1 MWLLEFLPDWIFHAV
16 LLLGV
21 IAMAASFVLKFIPF
35 VTAYRLPIQVA
46 GLILTV
52 LGVWFEG
59 AMSNEAAWQA
69 RVHEME
75 QKVAAAEVKSAQ
87 ENVRI
92 VTQVVTRIQTIK
104 DTTNANTQ
112 YLEKQVAQDLD
123 RECTLTNASVML
135 HNSASQN
142 EVARSTSNT
151 DGAASEVKASELI
164 GAIVENYGTYY
175 QVVERLKGW
184 QDWYRTQKTIFEQVK

>member
-16 LLLGV
+16 LVVGV
-21 IAMAASFVLKFIPF
+21 MAMVASFVLKFIPF

-87 ENVRI
+87 ETVRI
-92 VTQVVTRIQTIK
+92 VTRVVTQIQTIK

-123 RECTLTNASVML
+123 RECSLTNASVML

-142 EVARSTSNT
+142 EMARSAGDTA
-151 DGAASEVKASELI
+151 GAASEVKASELI
-164 GAIVENYGTYY
+164 GTIVENYGTYY

-184 QDWYRTQKTIFEQVK
+184 QDWYRTQKAIFEQIK

>member
-16 LLLGV
+16 LVVGV
-21 IAMAASFVLKFIPF
+21 LAIAASFVLKFVPF
-35 VTAYRLPIQVA
+35 VTAYRLPIQAA

-87 ENVRI
+87 ETVRI
-92 VTQVVTRIQTIK
+92 VTRVVTQIQTIK

-142 EVARSTSNT
+142 EMARSAGDTA
-151 DGAASEVKASELI
+151 GAASEVKASELI
-164 GAIVENYGTYY
+164 GTVIENYGTYY

-184 QDWYRTQKTIFEQVK
+184 QDWYRTQKTIFEQIK

>member
-1 MWLLEFLPDWIFHAV
+1 VWLLEFLPDWIFHAV
-16 LLLGV
+16 LVVGV
-21 IAMAASFVLKFIPF
+21 MAMAASFVLKFVPF
-35 VTAYRLPIQVA
+35 VTVYRLPIQAV
-46 GLILTV
+46 GLVLTV
-52 LGVWFEG
+52 LGVWFQG

-75 QKVAAAEVKSAQ
+75 QRVATAEVKSAQ

-123 RECTLTNASVML
+123 RECSLTNASVML

-142 EVARSTSNT
+142 EMARSAGDTA
-151 DGAASEVKASELI
+151 GAASEVKASELI

-184 QDWYRTQKTIFEQVK
+184 QDWYRAQKTIFEQIK

>member
-1 MWLLEFLPDWIFHAV
+1 MWLLKFLPDWIFHAV
-16 LLLGV
+16 LVVGI

-35 VTAYRLPIQVA
+35 VTAYRLPIPAA
-46 GLILTV
+46 GLMLTV

-69 RVHEME
+69 RIHEME

-104 DTTNANTQ
+104 DTTNANVQ

-123 RECTLTNASVML
+123 RECSLTNASVML

-142 EVARSTSNT
+142 EVARSTGDT
-151 DGAASEVKASELI
+151 AGAASEVKASELI
-164 GAIVENYGTYY
+164 GTVIENYGTYY

-184 QDWYRTQKTIFEQVK
+184 QDWYRTQKTIFEQIK

>member
-16 LLLGV
+16 LVVGV
-21 IAMAASFVLKFIPF
+21 MAMAASFVLKFVPF
-35 VTAYRLPIQVA
+35 VTAYRLPIQAA

-87 ENVRI
+87 ETVRI
-92 VTQVVTRIQTIK
+92 VTRVVTQIQTIK

-123 RECTLTNASVML
+123 RECSLTNASVML

-142 EVARSTSNT
+142 EMARSAGDTA
-151 DGAASEVKASELI
+151 GAASEVKASELI

-175 QVVERLKGW
+175 QVVEKLRGW

>member
-16 LLLGV
+16 LVVGV
-21 IAMAASFVLKFIPF
+21 SAMAASFVLKFVPF
-35 VTAYRLPIQVA
+35 VTAYRLPIQAA

-59 AMSNEAAWQA
+59 AISNEAAWQA

-87 ENVRI
+87 ETVRI
-92 VTQVVTRIQTIK
+92 VTRVVTQIQTIK

-123 RECTLTNASVML
+123 RECSLTNASVML

-142 EVARSTSNT
+142 EMARSAGDTA
-151 DGAASEVKASELI
+151 GAASEVKASELI

-175 QVVERLKGW
+175 QVVEKLRGW

>member
-16 LLLGV
+16 LVVGV
-21 IAMAASFVLKFIPF
+21 LAMAASFVLKFIPF
-35 VTAYRLPIQVA
+35 VTAYRLPIQAA

-52 LGVWFEG
+52 LGVWFQG

-87 ENVRI
+87 ETVRI
-92 VTQVVTRIQTIK
+92 VTRVVTQIQTIK
-104 DTTNANTQ
+104 DTTNANVR
-112 YLEKQVAQDLD
+112 YLETQVAQDLD
-123 RECTLTNASVML
+123 RECSLTNASVLL

-142 EVARSTSNT
+142 EMARSANDTL
-151 DGAASEVKASELI
+151 GAASEVKASELI
-164 GAIVENYGTYY
+164 GTVIENYGTYY

-184 QDWYRTQKTIFEQVK
+184 QDWYRTQKAIFEQIK

>member
-1 MWLLEFLPDWIFHAV
+1 MWLLTFLPDWIFHAV
-16 LLLGV
+16 LVLGV
-21 IAMAASFVLKFIPF
+21 MAMVASFVLKFVPF
-35 VTAYRLPIQVA
+35 VTAYRLPIQAA

-52 LGVWFEG
+52 LGVWFQG

-87 ENVRI
+87 ETVRI
-92 VTQVVTRIQTIK
+92 VTRVVTQIQTIK

-123 RECTLTNASVML
+123 RECSLTNASVML

-142 EVARSTSNT
+142 EMARSAGDTA
-151 DGAASEVKASELI
+151 GAASEVKASELI

-184 QDWYRTQKTIFEQVK
+184 QDWYRTQKAIFEQIK

>member
-16 LLLGV
+16 LVVGV
-21 IAMAASFVLKFIPF
+21 MAMVASFVLKFIPF
-35 VTAYRLPIQVA
+35 VTAYRLPIQAA
-46 GLILTV
+46 GLVLTV

-104 DTTNANTQ
+104 DTTNANAQ

-142 EVARSTSNT
+142 EVARSAGDTA
-151 DGAASEVKASELI
+151 GAASEVKASELI
-164 GAIVENYGTYY
+164 GAVVENYGTYY

-184 QDWYRTQKTIFEQVK
+184 QDWYRTQKAIFEQIK

>member
-16 LLLGV
+16 LVVGV
-21 IAMAASFVLKFIPF
+21 MAMAASFVLKFVPF
-35 VTAYRLPIQVA
+35 VTAYRLPIQAA

-87 ENVRI
+87 ETVRI
-92 VTQVVTRIQTIK
+92 VTRVVTQIQTIK

-123 RECTLTNASVML
+123 RECSLTNASVML

-142 EVARSTSNT
+142 EMARSAGDTA
-151 DGAASEVKASELI
+151 GAASEVKASELI

-184 QDWYRTQKTIFEQVK
+184 QDWYRTQKAIFEQIK

>member
-16 LLLGV
+16 LVVGV
-21 IAMAASFVLKFIPF
+21 MAMAASFVLKFVPF
-35 VTAYRLPIQVA
+35 VTAYRLPIQAA

-87 ENVRI
+87 ETVRI
-92 VTQVVTRIQTIK
+92 VTRVVTQIQTIK

-123 RECTLTNASVML
+123 RECSLTNASVML

-142 EVARSTSNT
+142 EMARSAGDTA
-151 DGAASEVKASELI
+151 GAASEVKASELI

-184 QDWYRTQKTIFEQVK
+184 QDWYRTQKTIFEQIK

>member
-1 MWLLEFLPDWIFHAV
+1 VWLLKFLPDWIFHAV
-16 LLLGV
+16 LVLGV
-21 IAMAASFVLKFIPF
+21 MAMVASFVLKFIPF
-35 VTAYRLPIQVA
+35 VTAYRLPIQAA
-46 GLILTV
+46 GLVLVV
-52 LGVWFEG
+52 LGVWFQG

-75 QKVAAAEVKSAQ
+75 QKVAVAEVKSAQ

-104 DTTNANTQ
+104 DTTNANVQ

-123 RECTLTNASVML
+123 RECSLTNASVML

-142 EVARSTSNT
+142 EVARSAGDTLGGT
-151 DGAASEVKASELI
+151 SEVKASELI
-164 GAIVENYGTYY
+164 GAVVENYGTYY
-175 QVVERLKGW
+175 QVVEKLKGW
-184 QDWYRTQKTIFEQVK
+184 QDWYRTQKAIFESIK

>member
-1 MWLLEFLPDWIFHAV
+1 VWLLTFLPDWIFHAV
-16 LLLGV
+16 LMVGV
-21 IAMAASFVLKFIPF
+21 MAMAASFVLKFIPF
-35 VTAYRLPIQVA
+35 VTAYRLPIQAA
-46 GLILTV
+46 GLVLTV

-59 AMSNEAAWQA
+59 AMSNESAWQA

-87 ENVRI
+87 ETVRI
-92 VTQVVTRIQTIK
+92 VTQVVTRIQKIK
-104 DTTNANTQ
+104 DTTNANAR
-112 YLEKQVAQDLD
+112 YLETQVAQDLD

-142 EVARSTSNT
+142 EVARSAGNI

-164 GAIVENYGTYY
+164 GAVVENYGTYY
-175 QVVERLKGW
+175 QVVEKLKGW
-184 QDWYRTQKTIFEQVK
+184 QDWYRTQKTIFESIK

>member
-16 LLLGV
+16 LVVGV
-21 IAMAASFVLKFIPF
+21 LAMAASFVLKFIPF
-35 VTAYRLPIQVA
+35 VTAYRLPIQAA

-87 ENVRI
+87 ETVRI
-92 VTQVVTRIQTIK
+92 VTRVVTQIQTIK

-142 EVARSTSNT
+142 EVARSAGDTA
-151 DGAASEVKASELI
+151 GAASEVKASELI
-164 GAIVENYGTYY
+164 GTVIENYGTYY

-184 QDWYRTQKTIFEQVK
+184 QDWYRTQKTIFEQIK

>member
-1 MWLLEFLPDWIFHAV
+1 MWLLKFLPDWIFHAV
-16 LLLGV
+16 LVLGV
-21 IAMAASFVLKFIPF
+21 MAMAASFVLRFIPF

-46 GLILTV
+46 GLVLIV

-59 AMSNEAAWQA
+59 AMSNESAWQA

-92 VTQVVTRIQTIK
+92 VTRVVTQIQTIK
-104 DTTNANTQ
+104 DTTNANTR
-112 YLEKQVAQDLD
+112 YLETQVAQDLD
-123 RECTLTNASVML
+123 RECTLTNASVLL
-135 HNSASQN
+135 HNSASHN
-142 EVARSTSNT
+142 EMASSANDTLGGT
-151 DGAASEVKASELI
+151 SEVKASELI
-164 GAIVENYGTYY
+164 GTVVENYGTYY

-184 QDWYRTQKTIFEQVK
+184 QDWYRTQKAIFEQVK

>member
-1 MWLLEFLPDWIFHAV
+1 MWLLKFLPDWIFHAV
-16 LLLGV
+16 LVAGV
-21 IAMAASFVLKFIPF
+21 MAMAASFVLKFVPF
-35 VTAYRLPIQVA
+35 VTAYRLPIQAV
-46 GLILTV
+46 GVVLIV

-87 ENVRI
+87 ETVRI
-92 VTQVVTRIQTIK
+92 VTRVVTQIQTIK
-104 DTTNANTQ
+104 DTTNANVQ

-123 RECTLTNASVML
+123 RECTLTNASVLL
-135 HNSASQN
+135 HNSASHN
-142 EVARSTSNT
+142 ELASSANDTLGGT
-151 DGAASEVKASELI
+151 SEVKASELI
-164 GAIVENYGTYY
+164 GTVIENYGTYY

-184 QDWYRTQKTIFEQVK
+184 QDWYRTQKAIFEQVK

>member
-16 LLLGV
+16 LVVGV
-21 IAMAASFVLKFIPF
+21 MAMAASFVLKFIPF
-35 VTAYRLPIQVA
+35 VVVYRLPIQAA

-87 ENVRI
+87 ETVRI

-123 RECTLTNASVML
+123 RECSLTNASVML

-142 EVARSTSNT
+142 EMARSAGDTAGT
-151 DGAASEVKASELI
+151 ASEVKASELI
-164 GAIVENYGTYY
+164 GTVIENYGTYY

-184 QDWYRTQKTIFEQVK
+184 QDWYRTQKAIFEQVK

>member
-16 LLLGV
+16 LVVGV
-21 IAMAASFVLKFIPF
+21 MAMAASFVLKFIPF
-35 VTAYRLPIQVA
+35 VTAYRLPIQAA

-59 AMSNEAAWQA
+59 AISNEAAWQA

-87 ENVRI
+87 ETVRI
-92 VTQVVTRIQTIK
+92 VTRVVTQIQTIK
-104 DTTNANTQ
+104 DTTNANVR
-112 YLEKQVAQDLD
+112 YLETQVAQDLD
-123 RECTLTNASVML
+123 RECSLTNASVLL

-142 EVARSTSNT
+142 EMARSAGDTA
-151 DGAASEVKASELI
+151 GAASEVKASELI
-164 GAIVENYGTYY
+164 GAVVENYGTYY

-184 QDWYRTQKTIFEQVK
+184 QDWYRTQKTIFEQIK